1 MAYYSLV
8 ASLPSL
14 QIGDEPPFTTEE
26 YVDNCAQ
33 WVTERETEILR
44 KVLLQEPDIAPCP
57 LCKTVYDL
65 ECQIRNAVARQRGQK
80 LGIDFKEYLQPHD
93 GFSGQIETFVADAMN
108 QTDPVE
114 LEQYLDRG
122 RWKLAEELVGQDPF
136 GFEKVLAYGIQLK
149 IVDRWNR
156 MDVSAGKEKL
166 EAVITANTEKE
177 EKSDESDHP
186 SDQTDFMEN

>member
-8 ASLPSL
+8 ASLQSL
-14 QIGDEPPFTTEE
+14 RIGDEPPFTTEE
-26 YVDNCAQ
+26 YVENASQ
-33 WVTERETEILR
+33 WVTGRETEILR

-57 LCKTVYDL
+57 LCKLIYDV
-65 ECQIRNAVARQRGQK
+65 ECQIRNAVARHRGQK

-93 GFSGQIETFVADAMN
+93 GFVGEIETFVKDAYA

-114 LEQYLDRG
+114 LEQHLDRG
-122 RWKLAEELVGQDPF
+122 RWSLAEQLVGQNYF

-149 IVDRWNR
+149 IVERWHR
-156 MDVSAGKEKL
+156 MDVSAGKKNI

-177 EKSDESDHP
+177 EAAEA
-186 SDQTDFMEN
+186 